1 MLFIL
6 SETST
11 CSCGN
16 PEGQVGG
23 GGVGNG
29 GNIEWKEKC
38 DLNGKLFKKNH

>member
-6 SETST
+6 SETGT
-11 CSCGN
+11 CTCAG
-16 PEGQVGG
+16 PEG